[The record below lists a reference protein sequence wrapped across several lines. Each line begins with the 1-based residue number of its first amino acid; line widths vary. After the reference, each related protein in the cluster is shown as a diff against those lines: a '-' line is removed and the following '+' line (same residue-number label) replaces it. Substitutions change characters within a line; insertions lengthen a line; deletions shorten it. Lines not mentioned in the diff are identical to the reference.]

1 MKIHQDVH
9 RLHQQYG
16 DYVRVGPMEVSIID
30 PGALN
35 PLYGNSSET
44 AKGPWYILMEPLDGL
59 VFTRDRKEHAL
70 RRKIV
75 DQSLSSKALV
85 TYEPV
90 IAKCTEQLLQIIED
104 RSGNPINITEWLKR
118 YSFEIMGHLIFGRPF
133 NTISEEGGDTFLLD
147 SIHSDTNM
155 MGYLR
160 HMPWIPALLI
170 KTPLFRKKNTRFWTW
185 LQTNFRQRTE
195 KGSPNPDIFSLL
207 LSAHGKGPKT
217 RLDTYKLCGLGYSIL
232 LAGSDTTFSVATNVF
247 FNLARDRALTHKL
260 QQALDDVPDMSEHNL
275 RKIDLLNAVIYE
287 TLRLYAP
294 VAAGSQRITPK
305 EGIHIGENYIPGNVL
320 VQIPIYSIHRDKR
333 SFEWPEEFLPERW
346 TTKPELVKNRLLFIP
361 FQTGEMRPPSTLYPY
376 RLLTSFKGRMRAME
390 DNLP

>member
-1 MKIHQDVH
+1 MSIDFTSS
-9 RLHQQYG
+9 
-16 DYVRVGPMEVSIID
+16 PMEVSIID

-90 IAKCTEQLLQIIED
+90 IAKCTEQLLQIIEG

-294 VAAGSQRITPK
+294 VAAGL
-305 EGIHIGENYIPGNVL
+305 NA
-320 VQIPIYSIHRDKR
+320 
-333 SFEWPEEFLPERW
+333 LPPR
-346 TTKPELVKNRLLFIP
+346 KA
-361 FQTGEMRPPSTLYPY
+361 ST
-376 RLLTSFKGRMRAME
+376 
-390 DNLP
+390 